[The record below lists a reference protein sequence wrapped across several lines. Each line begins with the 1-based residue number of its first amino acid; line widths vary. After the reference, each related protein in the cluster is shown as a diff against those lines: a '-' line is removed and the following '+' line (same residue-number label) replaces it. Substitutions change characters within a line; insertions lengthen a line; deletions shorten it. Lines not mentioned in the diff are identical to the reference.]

1 MSNVI
6 FHSHNITS
14 IIMTMKNIKKT
25 QRSPLAMAILAL
37 LAEEPMHP
45 YRMQQLI
52 KERGKDQIINVRQRA
67 SIYQTIERLLRD
79 GQISV
84 KETLR
89 ETGKPDRTV
98 YEITKEGRE
107 ILIEWIRE
115 VLSTP
120 IQEFPNF
127 PVAISYISILSPQDA
142 LEKLEQRIDVLEKTV
157 QQIDNNLQTYKSL
170 IPRLFMLESEY
181 QKTVL
186 AAELEWV
193 RSASEDI
200 RNGSLFWNDEWLRDI
215 AERLTSQEE

>member
-1 MSNVI
+1 MK
-6 FHSHNITS
+6 NI
-14 IIMTMKNIKKT
+14 KNIKKT

-52 KERGKDQIINVRQRA
+52 KERGKDQLINVRQRA

>member
-1 MSNVI
+1 
-6 FHSHNITS
+6 
-14 IIMTMKNIKKT
+14 MTMVNIKKT

-142 LEKLEQRIDVLEKTV
+142 LEKLEQRIDVLGKTV
-157 QQIDNNLQTYKSL
+157 QQIDNNLQTYKSI

-186 AAELEWV
+186 AAEMEWV

-215 AERLTSQEE
+215 AERLTSKEE

>member
-1 MSNVI
+1 MKK
-6 FHSHNITS
+6 
-14 IIMTMKNIKKT
+14 IIKT

-98 YEITKEGRE
+98 YEATKEGRE
-107 ILIEWIRE
+107 ILIEWLRE

-142 LEKLEQRIDVLEKTV
+142 LEKLEQRLDVLEKTIH
-157 QQIDNNLQTYKSL
+157 QIDNNLQTYKSI

-181 QKTVL
+181 QKAVL

-215 AERLTSQEE
+215 AARLTSKEE

>member
-1 MSNVI
+1 
-6 FHSHNITS
+6 
-14 IIMTMKNIKKT
+14 MTMGNIKKT

-127 PVAISYISILSPQDA
+127 PVAISYISLLSPQDA

-157 QQIDNNLQTYKSL
+157 QQIDNNLQTYKSI

-186 AAELEWV
+186 AAEMEWV
-193 RSASEDI
+193 RSASC
-200 RNGSLFWNDEWLRDI
+200 RSAFTGNSCL
-215 AERLTSQEE
+215 SS

>member
-1 MSNVI
+1 
-6 FHSHNITS
+6 
-14 IIMTMKNIKKT
+14 MTMKKIIKT

-98 YEITKEGRE
+98 YEATKEGRE
-107 ILIEWIRE
+107 ILIEWLRE

-142 LEKLEQRIDVLEKTV
+142 LEKLEQRLDVLEKTIH
-157 QQIDNNLQTYKSL
+157 QIDNNLQTYKSI

-181 QKTVL
+181 QKAVL

-215 AERLTSQEE
+215 AARLTSKEE

>member
-1 MSNVI
+1 
-6 FHSHNITS
+6 
-14 IIMTMKNIKKT
+14 MTMVNIKKT

-89 ETGKPDRTV
+89 ETGKPDQTV

-157 QQIDNNLQTYKSL
+157 QQIDNNLQTYKSI

-186 AAELEWV
+186 AAEMEWV

>member
-1 MSNVI
+1 MTSN
-6 FHSHNITS
+6 
-14 IIMTMKNIKKT
+14 IMTMVNIKKT
-25 QRSPLAMAILAL
+25 QRSPLTMAILAH

-98 YEITKEGRE
+98 YEATKEGRA
-107 ILIEWIRE
+107 ILIEWLRE

-142 LEKLEQRIDVLEKTV
+142 LEKLEQRIDVLEKTE
-157 QQIDNNLQTYKSL
+157 QQINNNLQTYKRI
-170 IPRLFMLESEY
+170 IPRLFMLEPEY
-181 QKTVL
+181 QKTIL
-186 AAELEWV
+186 AAEMEWV

>member
-1 MSNVI
+1 
-6 FHSHNITS
+6 
-14 IIMTMKNIKKT
+14 MTMENIKKT

-127 PVAISYISILSPQDA
+127 PVAISYISLLSPQDA
-142 LEKLEQRIDVLEKTV
+142 LEKLEQRIDVLGKTV
-157 QQIDNNLQTYKSL
+157 QQIDNNLQTYKSI

-186 AAELEWV
+186 AAEMEWV

-215 AERLTSQEE
+215 AEPLDQPRGVIFKK

>member
-1 MSNVI
+1 MRKLI
-6 FHSHNITS
+6 
-14 IIMTMKNIKKT
+14 KT
-25 QRSPLAMAILAL
+25 QRSPLAMAVLAL

-45 YRMQQLI
+45 YRIQQLI
-52 KERGKDQIINVRQRA
+52 KERGKDQIINVRQRT

-98 YEITKEGRE
+98 YEATKEGRE
-107 ILIEWIRE
+107 ILIEWLRE

-142 LEKLEQRIDVLEKTV
+142 LEKLEQRLDVLEKTIH
-157 QQIDNNLQTYKSL
+157 QIDNNLQTYKSI

-181 QKTVL
+181 QKAVL

-215 AERLTSQEE
+215 SERLTSKEE

>member
-1 MSNVI
+1 
-6 FHSHNITS
+6 
-14 IIMTMKNIKKT
+14 MTMKNIKKT

-215 AERLTSQEE
+215 AEPLTSQEE

>member
-1 MSNVI
+1 
-6 FHSHNITS
+6 
-14 IIMTMKNIKKT
+14 MTMGNIKKT

-127 PVAISYISILSPQDA
+127 PVAISYISLLSPQDA

-157 QQIDNNLQTYKSL
+157 QQIDNNLQTYKSI

-215 AERLTSQEE
+215 AERLTSKEE

>member
-1 MSNVI
+1 
-6 FHSHNITS
+6 
-14 IIMTMKNIKKT
+14 MKNIKKT

-215 AERLTSQEE
+215 AEPLTSQEE

>member
-1 MSNVI
+1 
-6 FHSHNITS
+6 
-14 IIMTMKNIKKT
+14 
-25 QRSPLAMAILAL
+25 MAILAL

-52 KERGKDQIINVRQRA
+52 KERGKDQLINVRQRA

-98 YEITKEGRE
+98 YEITNEGRE

-127 PVAISYISILSPQDA
+127 PVAISYISLLSPHDA

-200 RNGSLFWNDEWLRDI
+200 RNGSLFWNDEWLSDI
-215 AERLTSQEE
+215 AERLTSKEE

>member
-1 MSNVI
+1 
-6 FHSHNITS
+6 
-14 IIMTMKNIKKT
+14 
-25 QRSPLAMAILAL
+25 MAILAL

>member
-1 MSNVI
+1 
-6 FHSHNITS
+6 
-14 IIMTMKNIKKT
+14 MTIGNIKKT

-127 PVAISYISILSPQDA
+127 PVAISYISLLSPQDA
-142 LEKLEQRIDVLEKTV
+142 LEKLEQRIDVLGKTV
-157 QQIDNNLQTYKSL
+157 QQIDNNLQTYKSI

-186 AAELEWV
+186 AAEMEWV

>member
-1 MSNVI
+1 
-6 FHSHNITS
+6 
-14 IIMTMKNIKKT
+14 MTMENIKKT

-127 PVAISYISILSPQDA
+127 PVAISYISLLSPQDA
-142 LEKLEQRIDVLEKTV
+142 LEKLEQRIDVLGKTV
-157 QQIDNNLQTYKSL
+157 QQIDNNLQTYKSI

-186 AAELEWV
+186 AAEMEWV

>member
-1 MSNVI
+1 
-6 FHSHNITS
+6 
-14 IIMTMKNIKKT
+14 IMTMKNIKKT

>member
-1 MSNVI
+1 MKK
-6 FHSHNITS
+6 
-14 IIMTMKNIKKT
+14 IIKT

-98 YEITKEGRE
+98 YEATKEGRE
-107 ILIEWIRE
+107 ILIEWLRE

-127 PVAISYISILSPQDA
+127 PVAISYISLLSPQDV
-142 LEKLEQRIDVLEKTV
+142 LEKLEQRLDVLEKTV
-157 QQIDNNLQTYKSL
+157 HQIDNNLQTYKSI

-181 QKTVL
+181 QKAVVE
-186 AAELEWV
+186 AELEWV

-215 AERLTSQEE
+215 AERLNSKEE

>member
-1 MSNVI
+1 MKK
-6 FHSHNITS
+6 
-14 IIMTMKNIKKT
+14 IIKT

-98 YEITKEGRE
+98 YEATKEGRE
-107 ILIEWIRE
+107 ILIEWLRE

-142 LEKLEQRIDVLEKTV
+142 LEKLEQRLDVLEKTV
-157 QQIDNNLQTYKSL
+157 HQIDNNLQTYKSI

-181 QKTVL
+181 QKAIL

-200 RNGSLFWNDEWLRDI
+200 RNGSLSWNDEWLRDI
-215 AERLTSQEE
+215 AERLTSKEE

>member
-1 MSNVI
+1 
-6 FHSHNITS
+6 
-14 IIMTMKNIKKT
+14 MTMVNIKKT

-89 ETGKPDRTV
+89 ETGKPDQTV

-120 IQEFPNF
+120 IQEFPNL

-157 QQIDNNLQTYKSL
+157 QQIDNNLQTYKSI

-186 AAELEWV
+186 AAEMEWV

>member
-1 MSNVI
+1 
-6 FHSHNITS
+6 
-14 IIMTMKNIKKT
+14 MKNIKKT

>member
-1 MSNVI
+1 
-6 FHSHNITS
+6 
-14 IIMTMKNIKKT
+14 MTIGNIKKT

-37 LAEEPMHP
+37 LTEEPMHP

-89 ETGKPDRTV
+89 ETGKPDQTV

-127 PVAISYISILSPQDA
+127 PVAISYISLLSPQDA

-157 QQIDNNLQTYKSL
+157 QQIDNNLQTYKSI

-186 AAELEWV
+186 AAEMEWV

>member
-1 MSNVI
+1 
-6 FHSHNITS
+6 
-14 IIMTMKNIKKT
+14 
-25 QRSPLAMAILAL
+25 
-37 LAEEPMHP
+37 MHP
-45 YRMQQLI
+45 YRIQQLI
-52 KERGKDQIINVRQRA
+52 KERGKDQIINVRQRT

-98 YEITKEGRE
+98 YEATKEGRE
-107 ILIEWIRE
+107 ILIEWLRE

-142 LEKLEQRIDVLEKTV
+142 LEKLEQRLDVLEKTIH
-157 QQIDNNLQTYKSL
+157 QIDNNLQTYKSI

-181 QKTVL
+181 QKAVL

-215 AERLTSQEE
+215 SERLTSKEE

>member
-1 MSNVI
+1 
-6 FHSHNITS
+6 
-14 IIMTMKNIKKT
+14 MTMRKLIKT
-25 QRSPLAMAILAL
+25 QRSPLAMAVLAL

-45 YRMQQLI
+45 YRIQQLI
-52 KERGKDQIINVRQRA
+52 KERGKDQIINVRQRT

-98 YEITKEGRE
+98 YEATKEGRE
-107 ILIEWIRE
+107 ILIEWLRE

-142 LEKLEQRIDVLEKTV
+142 LEKLEQRLDVLEKTIH
-157 QQIDNNLQTYKSL
+157 QIDNNLQTYKSI

-181 QKTVL
+181 QKAVL

-215 AERLTSQEE
+215 SERLTSKEE

>member
-1 MSNVI
+1 
-6 FHSHNITS
+6 
-14 IIMTMKNIKKT
+14 
-25 QRSPLAMAILAL
+25 MAILAL

-98 YEITKEGRE
+98 YEATKEGRE
-107 ILIEWIRE
+107 ILIEWLRE

-127 PVAISYISILSPQDA
+127 PVAISYISLLSPQDV
-142 LEKLEQRIDVLEKTV
+142 LEKLEQRLDVLEKTV
-157 QQIDNNLQTYKSL
+157 HQIDNNLQTYKSI

-181 QKTVL
+181 QKAVVE
-186 AAELEWV
+186 AELEWV

-215 AERLTSQEE
+215 AERLNSKEE

>member
-1 MSNVI
+1 
-6 FHSHNITS
+6 
-14 IIMTMKNIKKT
+14 MTMKNIKKT

>member
-1 MSNVI
+1 
-6 FHSHNITS
+6 
-14 IIMTMKNIKKT
+14 MTMGNIKKT

-157 QQIDNNLQTYKSL
+157 QQIDNNLQTYKSI

-181 QKTVL
+181 QKTGL
-186 AAELEWV
+186 ATELEWV

-200 RNGSLFWNDEWLRDI
+200 RDGSLFWNDEWLRDI

>member
-1 MSNVI
+1 
-6 FHSHNITS
+6 
-14 IIMTMKNIKKT
+14 MTMKKIIKT

-98 YEITKEGRE
+98 YEATKEGRE
-107 ILIEWIRE
+107 ILIEWLRE

-127 PVAISYISILSPQDA
+127 PVAISYISLLSPQDV
-142 LEKLEQRIDVLEKTV
+142 LEKLEQRLDVLEKTV
-157 QQIDNNLQTYKSL
+157 HQIDNNLQTYKNI

-181 QKTVL
+181 QKAVVE
-186 AAELEWV
+186 AELEWV

-215 AERLTSQEE
+215 AERLNSKEE

>member
-1 MSNVI
+1 
-6 FHSHNITS
+6 
-14 IIMTMKNIKKT
+14 
-25 QRSPLAMAILAL
+25 MAILAL

-52 KERGKDQIINVRQRA
+52 KERGKDQLINVRQRA

>member
-1 MSNVI
+1 
-6 FHSHNITS
+6 
-14 IIMTMKNIKKT
+14 MKKTIKT

-98 YEITKEGRE
+98 YEVTKEGRE
-107 ILIEWIRE
+107 ILIEWLRE

-127 PVAISYISILSPQDA
+127 PVAISYISLLSPQDA
-142 LEKLEQRIDVLEKTV
+142 LEKLEQRLDVLEKTV
-157 QQIDNNLQTYKSL
+157 HQIDNNLQTYKNI

-181 QKTVL
+181 QKTVI

-215 AERLTSQEE
+215 AKRLTSKEE

>member
-1 MSNVI
+1 
-6 FHSHNITS
+6 
-14 IIMTMKNIKKT
+14 MTMKNIKKT

-200 RNGSLFWNDEWLRDI
+200 RNGSLFWNDEWLSDI
-215 AERLTSQEE
+215 AERLTSKEE

>member
-1 MSNVI
+1 
-6 FHSHNITS
+6 
-14 IIMTMKNIKKT
+14 MTMKKIIKT

-98 YEITKEGRE
+98 YEATKEGRE
-107 ILIEWIRE
+107 ILIEWLRE

-142 LEKLEQRIDVLEKTV
+142 LEKLEQRLDVLEKTV
-157 QQIDNNLQTYKSL
+157 HQIDNNLQTYKSI

-181 QKTVL
+181 QKAIL

-200 RNGSLFWNDEWLRDI
+200 RNGSLSWNDEWLRDI
-215 AERLTSQEE
+215 AERLTSKEE